1 MKAGLNIDV
10 LKKYLSLL
18 ENKTGSKEEQIKIL
32 RKRRFKLLEDIHE
45 KQQSLDE
52 LDYMIDEIK
61 RRGSNDKIYHRPHDG
76 GIGRKKKRTAILLS
90 LFMVLG
96 LAACSQTDAPE
107 TPGSSQTNT
116 ENSIPESEDNTPES
130 EGKATYLQTAEIF

>member
-1 MKAGLNIDV
+1 MTLNEASRRFHISMEKLSFYEENGLLEHQILPDGVPDYTEANLRRTGLIHSLLKAGLNIDV

-32 RKRRFKLLEDIHE
+32 RKQRFKLLEDIHE

-61 RRGSNDKIYHRPHDG
+61 RRGIK
-76 GIGRKKKRTAILLS
+76 
-90 LFMVLG
+90 
-96 LAACSQTDAPE
+96 
-107 TPGSSQTNT
+107 
-116 ENSIPESEDNTPES
+116 
-130 EGKATYLQTAEIF
+130 